1 MELEKASK
9 MLLVYNVFTVFLSQR
24 EFDDQ
29 DESLGKANDE
39 QQQQPEPLELPEDL
53 SLEDGKE
60 RDDGDDLDNAGVF

>member
-1 MELEKASK
+1 MNLEKASK
-9 MLLVYNVFTVFLSQR
+9 IWIVYNLFTVFLSQR

-39 QQQQPEPLELPEDL
+39 QQQQQPEPLELPEDL

-60 RDDGDDLDNAGVF
+60 REDADDLDNQG

>member
-1 MELEKASK
+1 M
-9 MLLVYNVFTVFLSQR
+9 FLSQR

-39 QQQQPEPLELPEDL
+39 QQQQQPEPLELPEDL

-60 RDDGDDLDNAGVF
+60 REDADDLDNQG

>member
-1 MELEKASK
+1 MQ
-9 MLLVYNVFTVFLSQR
+9 LVYNVFSVFLFQR

-60 RDDGDDLDNAGVF
+60 REDADDIDNQGQI